1 MFVDILNA
9 MKRISLLLAIV
20 AAVSTVSA
28 QDIVVEGNLCE
39 NVNLKF
45 KYNLWNRYD
54 SFVWNF
60 GDGSTDKSV
69 DPSHKYEAGTYTIKL
84 TATKTTGESIT
95 ESKTITINAIPDI
108 DFSYDT
114 TEQHNVLAFKADLG
128 ATHYKWSFGDDNIKD
143 TTDTEITHKYSA
155 PGTYE
160 VKLIA
165 SDDNGCADTTIHS
178 VKVNPSRKLP
188 NIIVPNSIIKENRY
202 FMISCN
208 EGSRLKLE
216 IFNRWGYKMFSRTGT
231 ENIVWDGYNPQG
243 TLVAPGTYFY
253 VITVEEGST
262 DYNPLNGY
270 ITVYY

>member
-20 AAVSTVSA
+20 ATVSTVSA

-39 NVNLKF
+39 NANLRF
-45 KYNLWNRYD
+45 KYNLSNRYD
-54 SFVWNF
+54 SFTWNF
-60 GDGSTDKSV
+60 GDGSTDNSV
-69 DPSHKYEAGTYTIKL
+69 EPSHKYEAGTYTIKL
-84 TATKTTGESIT
+84 TATKNGGESKT

-114 TEQHNVLAFKADLG
+114 TEQHNALAFKADLG

-143 TTDTEITHKYSA
+143 TTGNEVFHKYSA
-155 PGTYE
+155 PGAYE

-165 SDDNGCADTTIHS
+165 SDNNGCADTTIHS
-178 VKVNPSRKLP
+178 AVVSSSSKLP
-188 NIIVPNSIIKENRY
+188 NVFTPNGDGQNDY
-202 FMISCN
+202 FMISAN
-208 EGSRLKLE
+208 GAKLKLE
-216 IFNRWGYKMFSRTGT
+216 IFNRWGYKMFCRTGT